1 MRKYLSFVLLGVL
14 SLVGLGA
21 AVLGVAQSQS
31 GTDLGQA
38 VKTTLASPNYSEYLV
53 EKTPQGSQTASLVYQ
68 APDRLGGWLQSAGR
82 RTYLVIIGSTEYISV
97 TRSARV
103 TGAPLTFY
111 KQPTTGAQAVDP
123 AHAYLPYWNC
133 HGAPSCPTTR
143 SGATTTVTLSQGGQT
158 ERLTYTVT
166 GNYVSRF
173 TAGIPGGSIRLDITD
188 VGSSPGV
195 SLPKGAKIV
204 SGPGQ
209 SAG

>member
-82 RTYLVIIGSTEYISV
+82 RTYISI

-143 SGATTTVTLSQGGQT
+143 SGSTTTVTLSQGGQT
-158 ERLTYTVT
+158 EKLTYTVT

-173 TAGIPGGSIRLDITD
+173 TAGIPGGTIRLDISD
-188 VGSSPGV
+188 VGTSPDV